1 MTLLNH
7 FPSRFDS
14 VSMLLLLR
22 VEGNHDKVVD
32 ENSNNVSSPSRG
44 GLAGK
49 LQQLLTPTRHRLSVR
64 RAASVDDR
72 RARGGGGAVGRR
84 VSEHRQSR
92 KVAETILRAKE
103 KLVNATSEVK
113 AVTSPSASVCE
124 GADMDVNTVTVQS
137 RNQSGSV
144 MLLFYNQTKSDK
156 RAKINDLVKAS
167 RSTTS
172 RCFYHLQMVRYSSF
186 CGWKT
191 SAFELHIKLLM
202 AFSQSSLSVGSDLDP
217 TDTPTSTY
225 PLRRSWDAN
234 QEGAGLEVELI

>member
-14 VSMLLLLR
+14 VFMLLLLR

-44 GLAGK
+44 GLTGK

-72 RARGGGGAVGRR
+72 RARGGGGGGAVGRR
-84 VSEHRQSR
+84 VSEQRQSR

-113 AVTSPSASVCE
+113 AVTSLSASVCE
-124 GADMDVNTVTVQS
+124 GADVDVNTVTVQS
-137 RNQSGSV
+137 RNQSASV
-144 MLLFYNQTKSDK
+144 MLLIYFLNQ
-156 RAKINDLVKAS
+156 LVKAS
-167 RSTTS
+167 RLTS
-172 RCFYHLQMVRYSSF
+172 SKVFLSSPD
-186 CGWKT
+186 
-191 SAFELHIKLLM
+191 
-202 AFSQSSLSVGSDLDP
+202 SSLQQFLWIENGCF
-217 TDTPTSTY
+217 
-225 PLRRSWDAN
+225 
-234 QEGAGLEVELI
+234 